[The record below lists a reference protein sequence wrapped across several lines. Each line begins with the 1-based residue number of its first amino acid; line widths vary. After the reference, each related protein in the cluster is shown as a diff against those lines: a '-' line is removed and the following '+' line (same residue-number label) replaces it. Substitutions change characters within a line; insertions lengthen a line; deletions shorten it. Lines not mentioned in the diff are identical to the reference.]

1 MNFIIIL
8 RLCEGDTFY
17 CLLIKNLYIL
27 WYNICEHYLLRK
39 FLEMIFMDIEKYNQK
54 TFEDIK
60 HIDGGGVEYWLA
72 RELQEVLDYKEWR
85 NFLKVIDKAKTS
97 IEVTNINISEHFVDV
112 NKTIEMPNDAE
123 KLILDIML
131 TRYACYLIVQNG
143 DPRKKMIALGQQYFA
158 IQTRKQEI
166 EEKDFEELSEDER
179 RLLLRS
185 DVRGFNKKLAKAAQN
200 CGVENFGRFQN
211 AGYKGLY
218 DGETAADIK
227 QRKSLKKNEDIL
239 DHMGSTE
246 LAANFF
252 RITQTEERLKKGDIK
267 GQEKADTT
275 HYNIGKKVRETMKEI
290 SGVLPE
296 ELPTPEKSIKQIEK
310 EKKLLKK

>member
-1 MNFIIIL
+1 
-8 RLCEGDTFY
+8 
-17 CLLIKNLYIL
+17 
-27 WYNICEHYLLRK
+27 
-39 FLEMIFMDIEKYNQK
+39 MIFMDIEKYNQK

-60 HIDGGGVEYWLA
+60 HIDNNGVEYWLA
-72 RELQEVLDYKEWR
+72 RELKEVLDYKEWR
-85 NFLKVIDKAKTS
+85 NFLKVIDKARTS
-97 IEVTNINISEHFVDV
+97 VETSDINILDHFVDV
-112 NKTIEMPNDAE
+112 SKMVEIGSEAIREID
-123 KLILDIML
+123 DIML

-166 EEKDFEELSEDER
+166 EEKDFEELSEDKR

-185 DVRGFNKKLAKAAQN
+185 DVKGFNKKLAKAAQN

-227 QRKSLKKNEDIL
+227 QRKNLKKNEDIL

-267 GQEKADTT
+267 GQEKADKT

>member
-1 MNFIIIL
+1 
-8 RLCEGDTFY
+8 
-17 CLLIKNLYIL
+17 
-27 WYNICEHYLLRK
+27 
-39 FLEMIFMDIEKYNQK
+39 MDIEKYNQK

-60 HIDGGGVEYWLA
+60 HIDNNGVEYWLA
-72 RELQEVLDYKEWR
+72 RELQEVLGYTKWG
-85 NFLKVIDKAKTS
+85 NFLNVINKAKTS
-97 IEVTNINISEHFVDV
+97 VETSDINILDHFADVSKMVEIGSEAIREID
-112 NKTIEMPNDAE
+112 
-123 KLILDIML
+123 DIML

-227 QRKSLKKNEDIL
+227 QRKNLKKNEDIL

>member
-1 MNFIIIL
+1 
-8 RLCEGDTFY
+8 
-17 CLLIKNLYIL
+17 
-27 WYNICEHYLLRK
+27 
-39 FLEMIFMDIEKYNQK
+39 MDIEKYNQK

-60 HIDGGGVEYWLA
+60 HIDNNGVEYWLA

-85 NFLKVIDKAKTS
+85 NFLKVIDKARTSVKTS
-97 IEVTNINISEHFVDV
+97 NINISDHFVDI
-112 NKTIEMPNDAE
+112 NKTIKMPKGAE
-123 KLILDIML
+123 KNILDIML

-227 QRKSLKKNEDIL
+227 QRKNLKKNEDIL

-310 EKKLLKK
+310 EKNKLKKK